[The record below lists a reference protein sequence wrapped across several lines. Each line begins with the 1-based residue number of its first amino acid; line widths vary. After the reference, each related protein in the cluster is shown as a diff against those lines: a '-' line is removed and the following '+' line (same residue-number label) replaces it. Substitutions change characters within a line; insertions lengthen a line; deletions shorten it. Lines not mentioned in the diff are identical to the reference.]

1 MPNSVQEILS
11 TFPPF
16 LRLNSQQQAACI
28 AYCTN
33 GRDPKL
39 AAEAPGA
46 YPTKT
51 GEGQVRRLLK
61 DHRDFKA
68 CVEAIFEPTEEELP
82 DPPTREKFLK
92 LLGMRIC
99 RYDADTKDFQL
110 FAKVHGWLDDPV
122 KPEDPPPANYPE
134 FDDKG

>member
-1 MPNSVQEILS
+1 MSVQEILS

-16 LRLNSQQQAACI
+16 LRLNSQQQAACL

-39 AAEAPGA
+39 AAEAEGA

-51 GEGQVRRLLK
+51 GEGQVRRLAK
-61 DHRDFKA
+61 DHKDFRA
-68 CVEAIFEPTEEELP
+68 CVDAIFEPEIAELTFDEALKMLSREARSQGKDWFKALQEYIKLKGWSKGAPEP
-82 DPPTREKFLK
+82 DEPEAPT
-92 LLGMRIC
+92 
-99 RYDADTKDFQL
+99 
-110 FAKVHGWLDDPV
+110 
-122 KPEDPPPANYPE
+122 NYPE